1 MSEDD
6 KKSRKRSERMLKI
19 FNTAAKTGVSMD
31 KFPVHKFS
39 KYLNGKIISAKRGEI
54 EVEYLVRD
62 EWANPTGLLHGGMQ
76 AAIQD
81 EIIGMTTV
89 TLGYEGTLLT
99 IDMHV
104 NYLGK
109 VKVGEIIRVKASL
122 VREGRTILHFFSQI
136 RDKVGTLIA
145 TANANLL
152 RTKYKIDFLE
162 HLGKSPH
169 EE

>member
-1 MSEDD
+1 MNEND
-6 KKSRKRSERMLKI
+6 KQDKKRSERMLKI
-19 FNTAAKTGVSMD
+19 FKSAVEAGVTME

-54 EVEYLVRD
+54 EVEFIVKD

-76 AAIQD
+76 AALQD
-81 EIIGMTTV
+81 EIIGMTTA
-89 TLGYEGTLLT
+89 TLGYEGFLLT

-109 VKVGEIIRVKASL
+109 VELGETIRVKASL
-122 VREGRTILHFFSQI
+122 VREGRTVLHFFSTI
-136 RDKVGTLIA
+136 RDKNDVLIA

-152 RTKYKIDFLE
+152 RTQHKIDFIEKLTA
-162 HLGKSPH
+162 S
-169 EE
+169 

>member
-1 MSEDD
+1 MTDN
-6 KKSRKRSERMLKI
+6 KKQEKKRSERMLKI
-19 FNTAAKTGVSMD
+19 FKTAAEAGVTME

-54 EVEYLVRD
+54 EVEFIVKD

-76 AAIQD
+76 AALQD
-81 EIIGMTTV
+81 EIIGMTTA
-89 TLGYEGTLLT
+89 TLGYEGFLLT

-109 VKVGEIIRVKASL
+109 VEVGETIRVKASL
-122 VREGRTILHFFSQI
+122 VREGRTVLHFFSTI
-136 RDKVGTLIA
+136 RDKDGVLIS

-152 RTKYKIDFLE
+152 RTQHKIDFIEKLTTSS
-162 HLGKSPH
+162 KD
-169 EE
+169 

>member
-1 MSEDD
+1 MSEDN
-6 KKSRKRSERMLKI
+6 KKTKKRSERMLKI
-19 FNTAAKTGVSMD
+19 FNTAAKTGVSME

-54 EVEYLVRD
+54 EVEYHVRD

-81 EIIGMTTV
+81 EIIGMTSV

-109 VKVGEIIRVKASL
+109 VEVGETIRVKASM
-122 VREGRTILHFFSQI
+122 VREGRTILHFFSTI
-136 RDKVGTLIA
+136 RDKDDILIA

-152 RTKYKIDFLE
+152 RTQHKIDYIEKLTT
-162 HLGKSPH
+162 S
-169 EE
+169 

>member
-1 MSEDD
+1 MTDNE
-6 KKSRKRSERMLKI
+6 KQGRKRSERMLKI
-19 FNTAAKTGVSMD
+19 FKSAAEAGVSME

-39 KYLNGKIISAKRGEI
+39 KYLNGRIISAKRGEI
-54 EVEYLVRD
+54 EVEFDVKD

-76 AAIQD
+76 AALQD

-89 TLGYEGTLLT
+89 TLGYEGFLLT

-109 VKVGEIIRVKASL
+109 VEVGETIRVKASL
-122 VREGRTILHFFSQI
+122 VREGRKVLHFFSTI
-136 RDKVGTLIA
+136 RDKDDILIA

-152 RTKYKIDFLE
+152 RTKHKIDFIEKLTTPS
-162 HLGKSPH
+162 KD
-169 EE
+169 

>member
-1 MSEDD
+1 MMTDNE
-6 KKSRKRSERMLKI
+6 KQGKKRSERMLKI
-19 FNTAAKTGVSMD
+19 FKTAAEAGVSME

-39 KYLNGKIISAKRGEI
+39 KYLNGRIISAKRGEI
-54 EVEYLVRD
+54 EVEFDVKD

-76 AAIQD
+76 AALQD

-109 VKVGEIIRVKASL
+109 VEVGETIRVKASM
-122 VREGRTILHFFSQI
+122 VREGRTILHFFSTI
-136 RDKVGTLIA
+136 KDKDDTLIA

-152 RTKYKIDFLE
+152 RTQHKIDFIEKLTAPS
-162 HLGKSPH
+162 KD
-169 EE
+169 

>member
-1 MSEDD
+1 MPDNE
-6 KKSRKRSERMLKI
+6 KQGKKRSERMLKI
-19 FNTAAKTGVSMD
+19 FKSAAKAGVSME

-39 KYLNGKIISAKRGEI
+39 KYLNGRIISAKRGEI
-54 EVEYLVRD
+54 EVEFDVKD

-76 AAIQD
+76 AALQD

-89 TLGYEGTLLT
+89 TLGYEGALLT

-109 VKVGEIIRVKASL
+109 VEVGETIRVKASM
-122 VREGRTILHFFSQI
+122 VREGRTILHFFSTI
-136 RDKVGTLIA
+136 KDKDDILIA

-152 RTKYKIDFLE
+152 RTQHKIEFIEQLTTSSKD
-162 HLGKSPH
+162 
-169 EE
+169 